1 MGGSTDINY
10 PRQPTYGESLRES
23 LGAQIDLAPQLF
35 TAAKSEQYGEPAWAQ
50 LKTDVLR
57 DTVLGAERFVPAA
70 GQEEAYA
77 AGPIPE
83 TRLATEAE
91 MGVQTGPGPFSRDW
105 SLEGEAPAESLVVA
119 PPEGWDWVGGSREA
133 SDGMLQ
139 RTGEPPPM
147 QMITEEGEAWRQ
159 YAESSGEPEVFASW
173 RDAVRA
179 QDPAT
184 IEQITQLGG
193 DPGMSDNE
201 LAAFH
206 YENFGKSQGIPAPP
220 VFGETVQGKGL
231 LSLMSGEGKRSY
243 GTGGV
248 IQGDPIFDPKTGLPQ
263 IDEFGEVI
271 TQTRPETE
279 ERRAGYSAG
288 RIATEADVAAGA
300 AKRVGDQMGDEFMG
314 LAQYGS
320 DVAEQAA
327 RRQRAA
333 DIRDVQQYGRMA
345 SEAIKAADPL
355 SAQLI
360 GTMGEQA
367 QAELA
372 AGGDLTT
379 RERERATQDARMGW
393 EARGR
398 VRDPGAVVSELENLE
413 TARRARE
420 AQRRG
425 FATQTMQ
432 ASRAMTADP
441 FMAILGRPSGASQQI
456 ATGAVGGA
464 GYGLGAVPSQYSP
477 ESGLSYAL
485 GQSTNLANLQAAQA
499 SADATRTAGMWAGLG
514 ALGGGLGGGLIARG
528 G

>member
-1 MGGSTDINY
+1 MCFGGDTTIV
-10 PRQPTYGESLRES
+10 QPQQPSYGESMRES
-23 LGAQIDLAPQLF
+23 LQAQIDLAPQLY
-35 TAAKSEQYGEPAWAQ
+35 TAEASRQYGRPAYAQ
-50 LKTDVLR
+50 LESDILR
-57 DTVLGAERFVPAA
+57 DTLLGAERFVPAA
-70 GQEEAYA
+70 GQEAAYA
-77 AGPIPE
+77 AGLQPE
-83 TRLATEAE
+83 TRKATEAE
-91 MGVQTGPGPFSRDW
+91 LIGDLFGTGQS
-105 SLEGEAPAESLVVA
+105 A
-119 PPEGWDWVGGSREA
+119 EGWEWVGGSREA
-133 SDGMLQ
+133 GDGMLQ
-139 RTGEPPPM
+139 RTGPPAPM
-147 QMITEEGEAWRQ
+147 QLITEEGEAWRQ
-159 YAESSGEPEVFASW
+159 YAQSSGEPEVFASW
-173 RDAVRA
+173 RDSVRA

-206 YENFGKSQGIPAPP
+206 YQHFGKEQGIPAPP
-220 VFGETVQGKGL
+220 VFGENVQGKGL
-231 LSLMSGEGKRSY
+231 INLLSGEGIGTY

-248 IQGDPIFDPKTGLPQ
+248 LQGDPIFDPETGMPQ

-271 TQTRPETE
+271 TQTRPEME
-279 ERRAGYSAG
+279 DRRAGFTTDPETG
-288 RIATEADVAAGA
+288 EEVFG
-300 AKRVGDQMGDEFMG
+300 G

-355 SAQLI
+355 SAQLL
-360 GTMGEQA
+360 GTMGQQA
-367 QAELA
+367 QEELA

-379 RERERATQDARMGW
+379 REKERAIQDARMGW

-464 GYGLGAVPSQYSP
+464 QYGLGAGPQMYSP
-477 ESGLSYAL
+477 ESGLSYML
-485 GQSTNLANLQAAQA
+485 GQQTNQANLQAAQA
-499 SADATRTAGMWAGLG
+499 AANATRQAGMYAGIG
-514 ALGGGLGGGLIARG
+514 SAVGGLGGGLLSRG

>member
-1 MGGSTDINY
+1 MGGGTDINY
-10 PRQPTYGESLRES
+10 PQQPSYGESMRES
-23 LGAQIDLAPQLF
+23 LGAQIDLAPQLYQ
-35 TAAKSEQYGEPAWAQ
+35 AEASQQYGRPAYAQ
-50 LKTDVLR
+50 LESDILR
-57 DTVLGAERFVPAA
+57 DTLLGAERFVPAA

-77 AGPIPE
+77 AGLRPE
-83 TRLATEAE
+83 TRLASEDE
-91 MGVQTGPGPFSRDW
+91 LISDLFDV
-105 SLEGEAPAESLVVA
+105 GETA
-119 PPEGWDWVGGSREA
+119 EGWEWVGGSREA

-139 RTGEPPPM
+139 RTGAPPPM
-147 QMITEEGEAWRQ
+147 QMVTEEGEAWRQ
-159 YAESSGEPEVFASW
+159 YAQGSGEPEVYAGW
-173 RDAVRA
+173 RDAIRA
-179 QDPAT
+179 GDPAT
-184 IEQITQLGG
+184 LEQITSLGG
-193 DPGMSDNE
+193 DPNMSDNQ

-220 VFGETVQGKGL
+220 VFGENVQGKGL
-231 LSLMSGEGKRSY
+231 INLLSGEGTRAY

-248 IQGDPIFDPKTGLPQ
+248 IQGDPIFDPETGMPQ
-263 IDEFGEVI
+263 IDEFGQVI

-279 ERRAGYSAG
+279 ERRAGFTTDPETG
-288 RIATEADVAAGA
+288 KEVFG
-300 AKRVGDQMGDEFMG
+300 G

-320 DVAEQAA
+320 DVAEQSA

-333 DIRDVQQYGRMA
+333 DIADVQQYGRMA

-379 RERERATQDARMGW
+379 RERERAIQDARMGW

-464 GYGLGAVPSQYSP
+464 GYGLGAGPSQYSP

-499 SADATRTAGMWAGLG
+499 SADATRTAGMWSGLG
-514 ALGGGLGGGLIARG
+514 ALGGGLGGGLLSRG

>member
-10 PRQPTYGESLRES
+10 PQQPSYGESMRES
-23 LGAQIDLAPQLF
+23 LGAQIELAPQLYQ
-35 TAAKSEQYGEPAWAQ
+35 AEASQQYGRPAYAQ
-50 LKTDVLR
+50 LESDILR
-57 DTVLGAERFVPAA
+57 DTLLGAERFVPAT
-70 GQEEAYA
+70 GQEAAYA
-77 AGPIPE
+77 AGLQPE
-83 TRLATEAE
+83 TRKATESE
-91 MGVQTGPGPFSRDW
+91 LIGDLFGTGQS
-105 SLEGEAPAESLVVA
+105 A
-119 PPEGWDWVGGSREA
+119 EGWEWVGGSREA
-133 SDGMLQ
+133 GDGMLQ
-139 RTGEPPPM
+139 RTGPPAPM
-147 QMITEEGEAWRQ
+147 QLITEEDEAWRQ
-159 YAESSGEPEVFASW
+159 YAQSSGQPEVLTSW
-173 RDAVRA
+173 RDGLRA
-179 QDPAT
+179 QDPSV

-206 YENFGKSQGIPAPP
+206 YENWGKSQGMPAPP
-220 VFGETVQGKGL
+220 VFGENVRGKGL
-231 LSLMSGEGKRSY
+231 INLLSGEGIGTY

-248 IQGDPIFDPKTGLPQ
+248 LQGDPIFDPETGMPQ

-279 ERRAGYSAG
+279 ERRAGYSPEG
-288 RIATEADVAAGA
+288 
-300 AKRVGDQMGDEFMG
+300 EFMG

-320 DVAEQAA
+320 DVAEQSV

-355 SAQLI
+355 SDQLL
-360 GTMGEQA
+360 GTMGQQA
-367 QAELA
+367 QEELA
-372 AGGDLTT
+372 AGGDLTA
-379 RERERATQDARMGW
+379 RERERAIQDARMGW

-464 GYGLGAVPSQYSP
+464 QYGLGAGPQQYSP

-485 GQSTNLANLQAAQA
+485 GQSTNLANLEAARA
-499 SADATRTAGMWAGLG
+499 SADATRTAGMWSGLG
-514 ALGGGLGGGLIARG
+514 ALGGGLGGGLLSRG
-528 G
+528 